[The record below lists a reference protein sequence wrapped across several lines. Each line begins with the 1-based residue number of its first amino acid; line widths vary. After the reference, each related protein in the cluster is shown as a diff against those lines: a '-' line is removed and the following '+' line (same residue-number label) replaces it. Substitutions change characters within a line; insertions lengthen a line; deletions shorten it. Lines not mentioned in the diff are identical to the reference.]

1 MAGLLAAA
9 QTLLGWY
16 GQGNLIW
23 FALGFYVL
31 LSVVSFQYTLSAK
44 HLENNRFVGRFLMT
58 TGMRIILCAIFIR
71 DSTCTIFIYI
81 LHEQFLYMILY
92 VQFLYTI
99 LFYNF
104 NIVVIIITHRSG
116 SISFEHLFSKLT
128 VIAVF

>member
-1 MAGLLAAA
+1 MKFYLYLLILTLFLAGLLAAA

-58 TGMRIILCAIFIR
+58 TGMRIILCAIFLAIYLIISVER
-71 DSTCTIFIYI
+71 EQSFVLTFMCLYLFYTIFEIYH
-81 LHEQFLYMILY
+81 L
-92 VQFLYTI
+92 
-99 LFYNF
+99 
-104 NIVVIIITHRSG
+104 VI
-116 SISFEHLFSKLT
+116 KLRPEKKSEVEST
-128 VIAVF
+128 SH